1 MWMEQK
7 MASDGTSSNWNL
19 QPPNPWLTR
28 NSENMSPPPTSM
40 TWWWRWWCSISDL
53 PSGCR
58 LCTCGSCSCGSLYHK
73 PSIHCLKLSKQ
84 FGSYCRSPLHR
95 YAERDGLVK
104 ALCPWESWWQ
114 QCQIPYP
121 PYPLGLV
128 KSCKIYSKAN
138 FEFGFFF
145 VQHEPPSITQLSAFC
160 KQDCQGHKSEWQV
173 ACGVCCWV
181 CWGCYDFKP
190 HLATLAELPKAPC
203 LKAADSFFSVETAQC
218 FFGALKNFA
227 HTVSQRQWRASTYP
241 GWNSVSRLLLKKPAQ
256 VCLWQRHQSWIFESE
271 RLPGRQWQLRQR
283 GIEQIVLRRILDRDG
298 HHLGATWWA
307 GCRKCS
313 NMWNKMP
320 GFERVPIPAG
330 RTGPKALCFHVFP
343 CVSCVSIP

>member
-1 MWMEQK
+1 
-7 MASDGTSSNWNL
+7 MAAHICL
-19 QPPNPWLTR
+19 HFECARPW
-28 NSENMSPPPTSM
+28 
-40 TWWWRWWCSISDL
+40 
-53 PSGCR
+53 
-58 LCTCGSCSCGSLYHK
+58 
-73 PSIHCLKLSKQ
+73 
-84 FGSYCRSPLHR
+84 CRSPLHR
-95 YAERDGLVK
+95 YTERDGLVK

-145 VQHEPPSITQLSAFC
+145 LQHEPPSITQLFAFC

-181 CWGCYDFKP
+181 CWGRYDLKP

-227 HTVSQRQWRASTYP
+227 HTVSQRQWRASCSKSQHRFAYDNDTSPEYLKAKDFLVANDNFVR
-241 GWNSVSRLLLKKPAQ
+241 GELNRSNSDEYWTEMAIIWAQLDGLVAGNAATCGTKCLDLNVFLFLQAEQDPRLCVS
-256 VCLWQRHQSWIFESE
+256 
-271 RLPGRQWQLRQR
+271 
-283 GIEQIVLRRILDRDG
+283 
-298 HHLGATWWA
+298 
-307 GCRKCS
+307 
-313 NMWNKMP
+313 M
-320 GFERVPIPAG
+320 
-330 RTGPKALCFHVFP
+330 CFHVFHVFP
-343 CVSCVSIP
+343 YHNFGLLNPKLS